1 MHETPLCT
9 HKAGRVPR
17 ACGARGPRP
26 FPGIPLTSSLG
37 GVQASAHSC
46 AGRVSWPPTPVAAA
60 PSADTDPALHPQVY
74 YALYTFKG
82 RGPNELS
89 VSANQRLRI
98 LQFEDVTGNREWWL
112 VEARGRQGY
121 VPSSYIRKTEYT

>member
-1 MHETPLCT
+1 MGAALAEARRGLELSRFGERSKIPALCLGFLQST
-9 HKAGRVPR
+9 ERVLSNLT
-17 ACGARGPRP
+17 AR
-26 FPGIPLTSSLG
+26 LCDVT
-37 GVQASAHSC
+37 VQLMLSHF
-46 AGRVSWPPTPVAAA
+46 
-60 PSADTDPALHPQVY
+60 PSAWQVY

-82 RGPNELS
+82 RNTNELS

-112 VEARGRQGY
+112 AEAHGRQGY